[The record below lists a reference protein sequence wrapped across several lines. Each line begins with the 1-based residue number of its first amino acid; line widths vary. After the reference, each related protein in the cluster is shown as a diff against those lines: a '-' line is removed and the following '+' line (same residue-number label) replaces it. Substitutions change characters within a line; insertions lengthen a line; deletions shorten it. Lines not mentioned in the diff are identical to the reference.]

1 MSYRKYLILVAV
13 IAIVSFAAWIIV
25 LMRLDPCIKP
35 GEFSVCSKT
44 SNLSVFLFFAS
55 LFFTL
60 TSTFTLMG
68 FYLRIWLHHHEIYLD
83 HFNISLRQGFLLSLC
98 ALLSLGFLLLNVLT
112 WWSGLFLIL
121 TVVLIELYFTR
132 SV

>member
-1 MSYRKYLILVAV
+1 MSYRKYLILVLV
-13 IAIVSFAAWIIV
+13 IALVSFAAWII
-25 LMRLDPCIKP
+25 LLFRLDPCIKP
-35 GEFSVCSKT
+35 GEFSVCNPPST
-44 SNLSVFLFFAS
+44 LSLFLFFAS
-55 LFFTL
+55 LFFAL

-68 FYLRIWLHHHEIYLD
+68 FYLRIWLHHHEMYLD

-98 ALLSLGFLLLNVLT
+98 ALLSIGFLLLNVLT

-121 TVVLIELYFTR
+121 INVLIELYFTR